1 MLNECE
7 TPRRPLG
14 SACSGQSAVGE
25 TKPVF
30 GSKASLFRQ
39 APACQHGVV
48 LLISLIVLVALTM
61 AGLALVRS
69 VDTTGIIAGNL
80 AFRQAVVR
88 AADAAT
94 EEAASFLTTQ
104 GGEALWNNGS
114 ANGYTASIA
123 DNPANAAAW
132 ETLWRTT
139 ISPSPPSLPV
149 SAKTCADR
157 ACYLP
162 TDPIGNTVAY
172 TIQRMCVQAGNP
184 QFDATGCIRATRK
197 MAGAGEDLQSGKK
210 QLSQITQYY
219 YRVTTRVVG
228 PRNTTSFV
236 QTIIAR

>member
-104 GGEALWNNGS
+104 GGEALWNNSS

-172 TIQRMCVQAGNP
+172 TIQRMCQDEGEPLLLGRCISAPLRLAAKRGSDLTPGAVPVPPP
-184 QFDATGCIRATRK
+184 Q
-197 MAGAGEDLQSGKK
+197 E
-210 QLSQITQYY
+210 YY
-219 YRVTTRVVG
+219 YRITVRAVG
-228 PRNTTSFV
+228 PRNTLSYI
-236 QTIIAR
+236 QTMIVR

>member
-14 SACSGQSAVGE
+14 SACSGQSACRKNEAGFWEQGV
-25 TKPVF
+25 
-30 GSKASLFRQ
+30 SFRQ

-69 VDTTGIIAGNL
+69 VDTTGIIAANL

-94 EEAASFLTTQ
+94 EEAASFLYN
-104 GGEALWNNGS
+104 ARWRSLRNNGS

-139 ISPSPPSLPV
+139 ISPSPPL
-149 SAKTCADR
+149 SAGQCQNLR
-157 ACYLP
+157 
-162 TDPIGNTVAY
+162 
-172 TIQRMCVQAGNP
+172 
-184 QFDATGCIRATRK
+184 
-197 MAGAGEDLQSGKK
+197 
-210 QLSQITQYY
+210 
-219 YRVTTRVVG
+219 
-228 PRNTTSFV
+228 
-236 QTIIAR
+236 